1 MHNTKIMLACLA
13 SVAVAG
19 AASATDPKL
28 GLSVQNNVAV
38 MAVDLTPS
46 YAGIK
51 IEGGAGALAESAIT
65 RYRTG
70 RVTPLQ
76 SLGGTS
82 VLGTNNAQ
90 AAAAAAPAANTGPR

>member
-1 MHNTKIMLACLA
+1 MHNAKIMFACLVT
-13 SVAVAG
+13 VAAAG
-19 AASATDPKL
+19 AAGATDPKL
-28 GLSVQNNVAV
+28 GQTVQNNIVA
-38 MAVDLTPS
+38 MAVDLNPS

-51 IEGGAGALAESAIT
+51 VEGGTGALAESAIT

-82 VLGTNNAQ
+82 ALGTNNVQ
-90 AAAAAAPAANTGPR
+90 AAPAAPATSTGPR